1 LKIISLHKYKK
12 AYSLLVEKQNDS
24 YISAVTALLLSLFV
38 IALLLVIS
46 RNINDSYQERIA
58 ALNKAEEGA
67 KLKSE
72 F

>member
-1 LKIISLHKYKK
+1 M
-12 AYSLLVEKQNDS
+12 LVEKQNDS

-58 ALNKAEEGA
+58 ALNKAEEGT